1 MTKYV
6 ALDPSAHRE
15 LKINTDA
22 LQAQGANERIVPVV
36 ISEFPKLVI
45 EYPIV
50 FTKHEETGRFVCVA
64 VLGFEPKE
72 NLFWQNGVWTG
83 IYTPLNVLRQP
94 FFIGYDEG
102 RSVICIDEQ
111 ATCVTREQGAAM
123 FDAQGGETAYLKE
136 VKRMLS
142 DLLAAERA
150 TKTFTETLVA
160 LDLLIPMPIEVTFGN
175 GDKRSVKGFY
185 TIDEKKL
192 NSLESD
198 KLVSLQKAKYLSP
211 LYMIISSMGHF
222 YSLINMKNARLSVNQ
237 NDSQG

>member
-111 ATCVTREQGAAM
+111 AACVTREQGSEM
-123 FDAQGGETAYLKE
+123 FDAQGGETAYLKD

-222 YSLINMKNARLSVNQ
+222 YSLINMKNTRLSVNQ

>member
-6 ALDPSAHRE
+6 ALDPSAHGE

-22 LQAQGANERIVPVV
+22 LQAQVANERIVPVV

-64 VLGFEPKE
+64 VLGFDPKE
-72 NLFWQNGVWTG
+72 NLFWQNGAWTG

-111 ATCVTREQGAAM
+111 AACVTREQGSAM
-123 FDAQGGETAYLKE
+123 FDAQGDETAYLKD

-142 DLLAAERA
+142 DLLAEERA
-150 TKTFTETLVA
+150 TKTFIETLVE
-160 LDLLIPMPIEVTFGN
+160 LDLLISMPIEVTFGN
-175 GDKRSVKGFY
+175 GDKRSVKGLY

-192 NSLESD
+192 NSLE
-198 KLVSLQKAKYLSP
+198 
-211 LYMIISSMGHF
+211 
-222 YSLINMKNARLSVNQ
+222 R
-237 NDSQG
+237 

>member
-72 NLFWQNGVWTG
+72 NLFWQNGTWTG

-111 ATCVTREQGAAM
+111 AACVTREQGSEM
-123 FDAQGGETAYLKE
+123 FDAQGGETAYLKD

-198 KLVSLQKAKYLSP
+198 KLVGLQRSGYLTP
-211 LYMIISSMGHF
+211 LHMIVASTGQFYRLIGKKNQLISS
-222 YSLINMKNARLSVNQ
+222 NQ
-237 NDSQG
+237 S